1 VNTICLGLIKSAQHE
16 RRAKG
21 DLDAYYR
28 DIAQK
33 RKLPLGR
40 FGEAHEFADL
50 VAFLTSERAAYITG
64 TAINFDGGITAAV

>member
-1 VNTICLGLIKSAQHE
+1 MNTICLGLIKSAQHE

-40 FGEAHEFADL
+40 FSEAASSPISL
-50 VAFLTSERAAYITG
+50 RSSPPSAAYITG